1 MITIL
6 SVIACVHGH
15 NAMCAEIAVPTP
27 ITFACD
33 DPRYTRGF
41 CRRTIPASS
50 TRRTSARQAP
60 PHELWCE
67 HRVIA
72 VTSSLGLF
80 ARTS

>member
-33 DPRYTRGF
+33 EGTGAHDRSRL
-41 CRRTIPASS
+41 S
-50 TRRTSARQAP
+50 QQ
-60 PHELWCE
+60 
-67 HRVIA
+67 
-72 VTSSLGLF
+72 
-80 ARTS
+80 